1 MKHKLPTLL
10 LALVASVGSL
20 FAQITIDGNF
30 SDWEQV
36 PSAQLAETTGTSDFV
51 AYGAKF
57 CTDAENLYF
66 YVEYDGDVTTDVAIH
81 MNTDGDAATGFMSG
95 LGLDYLVDGWVE
107 GGVPEFSVATHTN
120 PDQDEWDFEQVD
132 GVAVSACNAVVLP
145 NGHSAFE
152 GRILIES
159 LPTEVTALQV
169 RVVVADENWSEYLLP
184 EDGSVLDVPFGTAEI
199 PTSGA
204 CGENL
209 TWNLSE
215 GVLTITGT
223 GAMTSNPWRPSRTDI
238 QSIVMGDGITVIK
251 DAAFASCINLTTVN
265 IPSTVTS
272 IGDDAFNGCV
282 NLPVTNNIRYAD
294 TYLVEAVDKSLSSYA
309 IKDGT
314 KWIGSNAFNGCNLL
328 SITIPDDIIG
338 IGSNAFSGI
347 ANVNYNGSATGAPW
361 GAWVR
366 NGYVDGWLVYRSS
379 AKEELI
385 LCSSDATGAIV
396 LPDGLL
402 SIDDYAFSTCSGITA
417 INIPS
422 SVTSIGIGAFGGCTG
437 LPVVNN
443 IRYADTYLVEAVD
456 KEATSYTI
464 QPGTKWIA
472 DDAFA
477 YCSAPSITIPD
488 EVAVIG
494 DWAFSGVL
502 NVIYHGS
509 ATGAPWGATMLNG
522 YVDGWLAYSDDSRTE
537 LISCS
542 QAAEG
547 EIVLPDGLL
556 SIADNAFQYC
566 MNITGINIPSTVT
579 SIGRYAFR
587 NCYGL
592 PVEEDMLR
600 YADTYMIEALD
611 YDATSYVIK
620 NGTKWIGDGAFKSWY
635 HNLTSVS
642 IPNSVIRIGA
652 DAFLSCNQL
661 IKITIPANVASI
673 GAAAFAYCN
682 NLSSITCDALAPP
695 VLDEGYTAVF
705 ENVDKTIPVYVPEAS
720 ITAYQAADG
729 WKDFT
734 NIKKNTFTVTFV
746 DWNDEVID
754 TQNVKVGS
762 GAVAPADPTREGYTF
777 SEWNKAFDY
786 VSSDLTV
793 KALYNI
799 NQYTVTFV
807 DWNDNFLKL
816 DVVDWHSAATAPDDP
831 TREGYTFSGWNKAFD
846 DVTTDLTVK
855 AQYTINQFTVIFLD
869 WDDSELKQETVDWQG
884 AATAPSDPTR
894 EGYTFTG
901 WDKWFANVTSDLTVT
916 AQYTIN
922 QYSVTFVDWND
933 NFLKFEMVD
942 WHGAAT
948 APVDPT
954 RLGYTFSGWNKAFND
969 VTDNL
974 TVKALYTVNHYTV
987 TFLDWDDSE
996 LKTETVDGTSAATAP
1011 DAPVHEG
1018 YTFVGWDT
1026 DDFLSVISDLT
1037 VRAQYSLNWYD
1048 VFFVDY
1054 DGTLLRY
1061 TSVTHGST
1069 AIPPYDPYRAG
1080 YVFTG
1085 WSSNTEHV
1093 TARTFAVAQYEPIPA
1108 YTHTV
1113 VYKDK
1118 AGDIIK
1124 SDDIT
1129 LALPEAPEIAN
1140 FTFLRWEVVGGTLED
1155 VIEIQAVYQANT
1167 PTSAPEVTNP
1177 SNPAQKLIREGNV
1190 YILRDDKIYT
1200 IQGQTVR

>member
-1 MKHKLPTLL
+1 MKHKLLTLL
-10 LALVASVGSL
+10 LALAASVGSL

-30 SDWEQV
+30 SDWDQV
-36 PSAQLAETTGTSDFV
+36 PAAQLAESSSSSSENLFNI
-51 AYGAKF
+51 KF
-57 CTDAENLYF
+57 CVG
-66 YVEYDGDVTTDVAIH
+66 VEYIYYYIEYADMDGFHIFT
-81 MNTDGDAATGFMSG
+81 NTDGNANTGFIPGIGAEYMI
-95 LGLDYLVDGWVE
+95 E
-107 GGVPEFSVATHTN
+107 GVIDAGVPTAGLFQHNSENQDAWEFYDVYGAEMSFSN
-120 PDQDEWDFEQVD
+120 
-132 GVAVSACNAVVLP
+132 SVVLT

-152 GRILIES
+152 GSLLIES
-159 LPTEVTALQV
+159 IPTEITSLHVQVTALV
-169 RVVVADENWSEYLLP
+169 GWDDVGGLP
-184 EDGSVLDVPFGTAEI
+184 EEGVLDVPFGTAEI
-199 PTSGA
+199 PTSGS

-215 GVLTITGT
+215 GVLTISGT
-223 GAMTSNPWRPSRTDI
+223 GAMTSNPWRPSRNDI
-238 QSIVMGDGITVIK
+238 QSIVMGNGITVIM
-251 DAAFASCINLTTVN
+251 ANAFADCTNLTTVN

-272 IGDDAFNGCV
+272 IGDDAFKGCSS
-282 NLPVTNNIRYAD
+282 LPIIDNIRYAD
-294 TYLVEAVDKSLSSYA
+294 TYLVQVLNNSLSSYT
-309 IKDGT
+309 IQPGT
-314 KWIGSNAFNGCNLL
+314 KWIGSNAFNGCDLL

-338 IGSNAFSGI
+338 IGSNAFAGI
-347 ANVNYNGSATGAPW
+347 VNVNYNGSATGTPW
-361 GAWVR
+361 GAIVH
-366 NGYVDGWLVYRSS
+366 NGYVDGSLVYRSS

-385 LCSSDATGAIV
+385 FCSPDAVGEIV

-402 SIDDYAFSTCSGITA
+402 SIEEYAFYGCENITS

-422 SVTSIGIGAFGGCTG
+422 SVTSIGEGAFYGCTG
-437 LPVVNN
+437 LPVVDN
-443 IRYADTYLVEAVD
+443 IRYADTYLIEAVD

-464 QPGTKWIA
+464 QPDTKWIA
-472 DDAFA
+472 NDAFA

-566 MNITGINIPSTVT
+566 MNITGINIPSSVT
-579 SIGRYAFR
+579 SIGEYPFR
-587 NCYGL
+587 SCTGL
-592 PVEEDMLR
+592 PVIDGFR
-600 YADTYMIEALD
+600 YADTYLVEVVDKEAS
-611 YDATSYVIK
+611 SYVIK
-620 NGTKWIGDGAFKSWY
+620 EGTKWIGDGAFAGWFQ
-635 HNLTSVS
+635 NLTSVS
-642 IPNSVIRIGA
+642 IPNSVRRIGA
-652 DAFLSCNQL
+652 YAFQSRYLLSE
-661 IKITIPANVASI
+661 ITIPANVTSI
-673 GAAAFAYCN
+673 GEAAFAYCYA
-682 NLSSITCDALAPP
+682 LSSISCEALTPP

-705 ENVDKTIPVYVPEAS
+705 AGVDKSIPVYVPSES
-720 ITAYQAADG
+720 VEAYQAADQ
-729 WKDFT
+729 WSEFT
-734 NIKKNTFTVTFV
+734 NIKKNLFTVTFR
-746 DWNDEVID
+746 DWDGSEID
-754 TQNVKVGS
+754 SQNVKPGNN
-762 GAVAPADPTREGYTF
+762 AVAPADPTREGYTF
-777 SEWNKAFDY
+777 IGWDNEDITNI
-786 VSSDLTV
+786 SSDLIIT
-793 KALYNI
+793 AQYDI
-799 NQYTVTFV
+799 IQYTVTFY
-807 DWNDNFLKL
+807 DRYDNFLAW
-816 DVVDWHSAATAPDDP
+816 DIVDWHGAATAPDAPVID
-831 TREGYTFSGWNKAFD
+831 GYTFTGWDKPIN
-846 DVTTDLTVK
+846 DVTSDLEVK
-855 AQYTINQFTVIFLD
+855 AQYTINQYTVTFLD
-869 WDDSELKQETVDWQG
+869 WDGSELKTETVDWMND
-884 AATAPSDPTR
+884 ATAPAAPTR

-901 WDKWFANVTSDLTVT
+901 WDKWFTYVTSDLTVT

-922 QYSVTFVDWND
+922 QYTVTFYDWND
-933 NFLKFEMVD
+933 NFLKFETVD

-948 APVDPT
+948 APSAPT
-954 RLGYTFSGWNKAFND
+954 REGYTFAGWDKAFND

-974 TVKALYTVNHYTV
+974 TVKAQYTVNHYTV

-1018 YTFVGWDT
+1018 YTFAGWDT
-1026 DDFLSVISDLT
+1026 YDFLSVISDLT
-1037 VRAQYSLNWYD
+1037 VRAQYNLNWYD
-1048 VFFVDY
+1048 VFFIGY
-1054 DGTLLRY
+1054 DGTLIEEY
-1061 TSVTHGST
+1061 SVSHGNAVT
-1069 AIPPYDPYRAG
+1069 PPVAPYREG
-1080 YVFTG
+1080 YVPTG
-1085 WSSNTEHV
+1085 WSGEYNHV
-1093 TARTFAVAQYEPIPA
+1093 TERIFSVAQYEPVAPA

-1118 AGDIIK
+1118 GGDIIS

-1129 LALPEAPEIAN
+1129 LNVPEAPEIAN

>member
-1 MKHKLPTLL
+1 MKHKLLTLL

-30 SDWEQV
+30 SDWDQV
-36 PSAQLAETTGTSDFV
+36 PAAQLAETTRTSDFV
-51 AYGAKF
+51 AYGAKL
-57 CTDAENLYF
+57 CTDAEYIYF
-66 YVEYDGDVTTDVAIH
+66 YVEYDGDVTMDIFSIY
-81 MNTDGDAATGFMSG
+81 MNTDGDAATGFISG
-95 LGLDYLVDGWVE
+95 LGLDYLVDGLVE

-120 PDQDEWDFEQVD
+120 PDQDEWGFEPVD
-132 GVAVSACNAVVLP
+132 GVAVTTSNVVVLG
-145 NGHSAFE
+145 NGHSAIE
-152 GRILIES
+152 GSLLLET
-159 LPTEVTALQV
+159 LPTDVTALQV
-169 RVVVADENWSEYLLP
+169 RVSVMDRNWGEYLLP

-223 GAMTSNPWRPSRTDI
+223 GAMTSNPWRPSRNDIQTISMGNGITDI
-238 QSIVMGDGITVIK
+238 I
-251 DAAFASCINLTTVN
+251 ANAFADCKNLTTVN

-314 KWIGSNAFNGCNLL
+314 KWIGPNAFNGCNLL

-347 ANVNYNGSATGAPW
+347 ANVNYNGSATGTPW
-361 GAWVR
+361 GALVH
-366 NGYVDGWLVYRSS
+366 NGYVDGWLVYSNSS
-379 AKEELI
+379 KTELL
-385 LCSSDATGAIV
+385 LCWPDAAGEIV
-396 LPDGLL
+396 LPEGLL
-402 SIDDYAFSTCSGITA
+402 SIADYAFYGCANITG

-422 SVTSIGIGAFGGCTG
+422 SVTSIGEAAFSGCTG
-437 LPVVNN
+437 LPVVDN

-494 DWAFSGVL
+494 GWAFSGVM

-522 YVDGWLAYSDDSRTE
+522 YVDGWLAYSSSDKTA
-537 LISCS
+537 LINCS
-542 QAAEG
+542 QDAEG

-556 SIADNAFQYC
+556 SIAENAFYGC
-566 MNITGINIPSTVT
+566 MNITSINIPSSVT
-579 SIGRYAFR
+579 SIGEYAFR
-587 NCYGL
+587 SCTGL
-592 PVEEDMLR
+592 PVSENQLR
-600 YADTYMIEALD
+600 YADTYLIEGID
-611 YDATSYVIK
+611 QDATSYVIK
-620 NGTKWIGDGAFKSWY
+620 DGTKWIGDGAFKSWY
-635 HNLTSVS
+635 HNLTSVT

-661 IKITIPANVASI
+661 LKITIPANVTSI
-673 GAAAFAYCN
+673 GEAAFAYCN
-682 NLSSITCDALAPP
+682 NLSSITCDALTPP

-734 NIKKNTFTVTFV
+734 NIKKNLFTVTFV
-746 DWNDEVID
+746 DWNGDEID
-754 TQNVKVGS
+754 SQNVKAGNN
-762 GAVAPADPTREGYTF
+762 AVAPADPTREGYTF
-777 SEWNKAFDY
+777 IGWDNDDLTNI
-786 VSSDLTV
+786 SSDLIIT
-793 KALYNI
+793 AQYSI
-799 NQYTVTFV
+799 NQYAVTFV

-816 DVVDWHSAATAPDDP
+816 DVVDWHGAATAPDDP

-846 DVTTDLTVK
+846 YVTSDLTVK
-855 AQYTINQFTVIFLD
+855 ALYNINQYEVTFVD
-869 WDDSELKQETVDWQG
+869 WNDSELKQETVDWQG
-884 AATAPSDPTR
+884 AATAP
-894 EGYTFTG
+894 
-901 WDKWFANVTSDLTVT
+901 
-916 AQYTIN
+916 
-922 QYSVTFVDWND
+922 
-933 NFLKFEMVD
+933 
-942 WHGAAT
+942 
-948 APVDPT
+948 
-954 RLGYTFSGWNKAFND
+954 
-969 VTDNL
+969 
-974 TVKALYTVNHYTV
+974 
-987 TFLDWDDSE
+987 
-996 LKTETVDGTSAATAP
+996 

-1018 YTFVGWDT
+1018 YNFAGWDT
-1026 DDFLSVISDLT
+1026 YDFLSVISDLT
-1037 VRAQYSLNWYD
+1037 VKAQYTLNWYD

-1054 DGTLLRY
+1054 DGTLLRQ

-1069 AIPPYDPYRAG
+1069 AIPPVSPSRDG
-1080 YVFTG
+1080 YTFIG
-1085 WSSNTEHV
+1085 WSGEYENV

-1140 FTFLRWEVVGGTLED
+1140 FTFLRWEIVGGTLED
-1155 VIEIQAVYQANT
+1155 VIEIQAVYQANI

-1177 SNPAQKLIREGNV
+1177 SNPAQKLIRNGNV
-1190 YILRDDKIYT
+1190 YILTDDHTYT
-1200 IQGQTVR
+1200 ITGQEVR